1 MKNISLAGLLL
12 FITITQTK
20 SQDNISPAPPQKETI
35 ALTHA
40 TIHIGNGQ
48 VIEDGMIV
56 FSKGK
61 IVDVRP
67 NAAIADSMKVIDCSG
82 KHIYP
87 GLISANTNLGLNEIL
102 AVRATRDQYELGD
115 INSRCSFCGCL

>member
-1 MKNISLAGLLL
+1 MKNIFLVCLL
-12 FITITQTK
+12 FIATITKTY

-61 IVDVRP
+61 IVDVRSY
-67 NAAIADSMKVIDCSG
+67 AAITNNVKVIDCNG

-87 GLISANTNLGLNEIL
+87 GLISANTNLGLNESL
-102 AVRATRDQYELGD
+102 A
-115 INSRCSFCGCL
+115 

>member
-1 MKNISLAGLLL
+1 MKNIFLVCLL
-12 FITITQTK
+12 FVTTTQTK

-40 TIHIGNGQ
+40 AIHIGNGQ

-61 IVDVRP
+61 IVDV
-67 NAAIADSMKVIDCSG
+67 NTYSAIIDNVKIIDCSG

-87 GLISANTNLGLNEIL
+87 GLISANTNLGLNEISG
-102 AVRATRDQYELGD
+102 VRATRDEYELGD
-115 INSRCSFCGCL
+115 IK